1 MKLIIKAANLFI
13 SIMKKMFKKCLWKV
27 FLYAQVSF
35 FTNHK
40 AILMDCSLI
49 SFYIGRSSVLN
60 LASVISD
67 VWQYYQLNRTFYL
80 FVSQIF
86 VWNAIKNYLGVK
98 KYNLLWTWYSNFNVT
113 RNRYFCGY
121 SFFIC
126 FILNCLKC
134 KVYKQHSFSHSY
146 EQTYKYNIWFDFGI
160 SLFNRK
166 TFMKDI

>member
-13 SIMKKMFKKCLWKV
+13 SIMKKMLKKCLWKV

-80 FVSQIF
+80 FVCQIF

-121 SFFIC
+121 SFLYLFYIELFKMQGLQTA
-126 FILNCLKC
+126 FIL
-134 KVYKQHSFSHSY
+134 SFIRA
-146 EQTYKYNIWFDFGI
+146 NIQVQYLVWFW
-160 SLFNRK
+160 
-166 TFMKDI
+166 DIPF